1 MARTT
6 RMLATTL
13 CAAVVTLGTAVPA
26 QAATPK
32 NMFVM
37 ARDLADII
45 TMDPAEVFEL
55 ATGEIM
61 TNLYDRVMMFEPEDL
76 QELTGGVTES
86 YAVSEDGK
94 TITFKLRDGLT
105 FHSGNPVR
113 PEDVE
118 FSLERV
124 VKLKKTPSFIVTQF
138 GWNADN
144 VDDLIEVV
152 DDRHVR
158 VTIVEEFSPGLVLNA
173 LSAGGRVGGRQ
184 GARAL
189 PRGGR
194 RSRLRVAEDE
204 QRGLRRVQPE
214 ELEGQRDG
222 HAGRQSRL
230 PPRRARG

>member
-1 MARTT
+1 MVRTT
-6 RMLATTL
+6 RMLAATL
-13 CAAVVTLGTAVPA
+13 CAAVLTLGTAVPA

-61 TNLYDRVMMFEPEDL
+61 TNVYDRVMMFEPENL

-113 PEDVE
+113 PRM
-118 FSLERV
+118 SSSRWSGSSSSRRRRRSSS
-124 VKLKKTPSFIVTQF
+124 PS
-138 GWNADN
+138 
-144 VDDLIEVV
+144 
-152 DDRHVR
+152 
-158 VTIVEEFSPGLVLNA
+158 
-173 LSAGGRVGGRQ
+173 SAGTQTTWRI
-184 GARAL
+184 
-189 PRGGR
+189 
-194 RSRLRVAEDE
+194 
-204 QRGLRRVQPE
+204 
-214 ELEGQRDG
+214 
-222 HAGRQSRL
+222 
-230 PPRRARG
+230 